1 MLVIGDVKCLH
12 CGFEN
17 GRWVGAKGAPLTLS
31 GLRNHTPA
39 TDEDPTD
46 LIRCTRCEGPVFLDD
61 ASLVINSARLRRIRR
76 LREQIA
82 ALDAHRAA

>member
-1 MLVIGDVKCLH
+1 MLVIGNIKCLH

-17 GRWVGAKGAPLTLS
+17 GRWVGAKGAPLTVS
-31 GLRNHTPA
+31 GIRDHRIH
-39 TDEDPTD
+39 DGEDPSA
-46 LIRCTRCEGPVFLDD
+46 LVRCARCDGPVFLDD

-82 ALDAHRAA
+82 ALDQHRAA

>member
-1 MLVIGDVKCLH
+1 MLVIGEVKCLH

-17 GRWVGAKGAPLTLS
+17 GRWVGAKGAPLTNS
-31 GLRNHTPA
+31 GFRNESAAEAAEPG
-39 TDEDPTD
+39 D
-46 LIRCTRCEGPVFLDD
+46 LIRCSRCDGPVFLDD
-61 ASLVINSARLRRIRR
+61 ASTVINSSRLRRIRR